1 MIANTS
7 FLSLPFDPLELLTAR
22 ESLLKRTPPPARSQ
36 KHIDT
41 GHDAQ
46 FDEHAGKLFT
56 QH

>member
-1 MIANTS
+1 MITNTS
-7 FLSLPFDPLELLTAR
+7 FLSPPFDPLELLTAR

-46 FDEHAGKLFT
+46 FHEHAGKLFT

>member
-46 FDEHAGKLFT
+46 FDEHAEKLFT